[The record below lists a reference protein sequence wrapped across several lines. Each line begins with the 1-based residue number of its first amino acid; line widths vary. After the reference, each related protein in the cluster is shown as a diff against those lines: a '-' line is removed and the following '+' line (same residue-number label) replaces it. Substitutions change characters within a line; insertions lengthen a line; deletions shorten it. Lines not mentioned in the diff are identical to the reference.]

1 MLSFKAVVVYMVVW
15 WVSVVVIISLLGSN
29 DAISS
34 NTVFRVAIML
44 MGLFFVCNM
53 GLMMW
58 PAIKEAHSGGTSLW
72 QILMKVMLVL
82 VLALLPMLGGLGVFL
97 FLVFFIISSLLPN
110 SLSRFLKLQAILP
123 TSKIRSLA
131 MGLVE
136 LQGKIIARERVEA
149 PLSRRQ
155 CIGYYYCVH
164 RESRDK
170 DGKISWRLVSDERRC
185 NDFTFEDETGEVQV
199 SGESLDLHLLEKSK
213 ETFSGWE
220 RYQEYRLDAGGKYLL
235 IGQATRRGRNVVIVR
250 DKLRRVFG
258 IAPVGNV
265 ARRSKLNGLMLTAGI
280 YAAATALM
288 VALVLT
294 LPVKSWGQRV
304 WIDYAAWPPYQ
315 MIIGI
320 FQ

>member
-1 MLSFKAVVVYMVVW
+1 MLSFKATAVFMVVW
-15 WVSVVVIISLLGSN
+15 WVSTVAITMLLESN
-29 DAISS
+29 DTVSIDMVRLIAITS
-34 NTVFRVAIML
+34 
-44 MGLFFVCNM
+44 MGLFFVFNL
-53 GLMMW
+53 GLMIW
-58 PAIKEAHSGGTSLW
+58 PGVKKAYSNGTSLW

-82 VLALLPMLGGLGVFL
+82 ALASLPTLGISGIFL
-97 FLVFFIISSLLPN
+97 FFVFFIISSLLPN
-110 SLSRFLKLQAILP
+110 SLSRFLKLQATLP

-136 LQGKIIARERVEA
+136 LEGKIIARERLEA
-149 PLSRRQ
+149 PLSRRP

-170 DGKISWRLVSDERRC
+170 DGKKTWRLVSDERRC
-185 NDFTFEDETGEVQV
+185 NDFTFEDETGKVQV
-199 SGESLDLHLLEKSK
+199 SGEGLDLHLLEKSK
-213 ETFSGWE
+213 ETFSGWD

-235 IGQATRRGRNVVIVR
+235 IGQATRRGKNVVIVR

-280 YAAATALM
+280 YAAVTALM

>member
-1 MLSFKAVVVYMVVW
+1 MSLIKSPMVIMAGGLLLTAAITALLLSEGYISFEMVP
-15 WVSVVVIISLLGSN
+15 II
-29 DAISS
+29 AI
-34 NTVFRVAIML
+34 AA
-44 MGLFFVCNM
+44 MGLFFTINL
-53 GLMMW
+53 GLMLW
-58 PAIKEAHSGGTSLW
+58 PGIKKEYSDGTRLW
-72 QILMKVMLVL
+72 KILLKVMLVL
-82 VLALLPMLGGLGVFL
+82 LFLSIPLLGGLGIFL
-97 FLVFFIISSLLPN
+97 FVVIFIISAMLPD
-110 SLSRFLKLQAILP
+110 SQSRFMKLQATLP

-136 LQGKIIARERVEA
+136 LQGKIIARERMDA
-149 PLSRRQ
+149 PLSRRP

-170 DGKISWRLVSDERRC
+170 DGKKSWRLVSEEHRC
-185 NDFTFEDETGEVQV
+185 NDFTFEDETGKVQV

-220 RYQEYRLDAGGKYLL
+220 RYQEYRLDAGGEYLL
-235 IGQATRRGRNVVIVR
+235 IGQATRRGKNVVIVR

-265 ARRSKLNGLMLTAGI
+265 ARRSKLNGLMLTAGV

>member
-1 MLSFKAVVVYMVVW
+1 MVVW
-15 WVSVVVIISLLGSN
+15 WVSTVAMMILLDSN
-29 DAISS
+29 DAISIGM
-34 NTVFRVAIML
+34 VPRIAITS
-44 MGLFFVCNM
+44 MGLFFVFNLA
-53 GLMMW
+53 LMIW
-58 PAIKEAHSGGTSLW
+58 PGVKKEYSNGTSLW

-82 VLALLPMLGGLGVFL
+82 ALASLPMLGGLGIFL
-97 FLVFFIISSLLPN
+97 FFVFFIISSLIPN
-110 SLSRFLKLQAILP
+110 SLSRFLKLQATLP

-136 LQGKIIARERVEA
+136 LQGKIIARERLEA
-149 PLSRRQ
+149 PLSRRP

-170 DGKISWRLVSDERRC
+170 DGKKSWRLVSEERRC
-185 NDFTFEDETGEVQV
+185 NDFTFEDETGKVQV

-235 IGQATRRGRNVVIVR
+235 IGKATRRGKNVVIVR

-265 ARRSKLNGLMLTAGI
+265 ARRSKLNGMMLTAGI
-280 YAAATALM
+280 YAAATALL